1 VEGLKRPVG
10 DLPPEVYW
18 RRRLVAGAFAV
29 LALLVLY
36 YLVRSLFASGD
47 GTEAAPSTST
57 STTVSSTATVDVAST
72 PGSTVDLSSVRACGA
87 ADVTIILTATTHDWA
102 GSTEPTFDGTVSQV
116 ASTPCVLDTS
126 DEKAELLVT
135 SGNVRQWSNL
145 DCDSG
150 ALLAPKEILLDP
162 GETAVVSVTW
172 PRVRSAD
179 GCPTGLP
186 APGPG
191 TYRATLTVQG
201 IESDQAVF
209 ALRN

>member
-1 VEGLKRPVG
+1 MEGLKRPVG

-36 YLVRSLFASGD
+36 YLIRSLFASGD
-47 GTEAAPSTST
+47 GATPDASSTSPT
-57 STTVSSTATVDVAST
+57 PQVSSS
-72 PGSTVDLSSVRACGA
+72 PGVIVNPSSTVDLSAVRACGA
-87 ADVTIILTATTHDWA
+87 DDISIVLTASTHDWA
-102 GSTEPTFDGTVSQV
+102 GSTEPTFDGTVTQV
-116 ASTPCVLDTS
+116 ATTPCVLDTS
-126 DEKAELLVT
+126 DAKAELLVT
-135 SGNVRQWSNL
+135 SGSVRQWSNL
-145 DCDSG
+145 DCDSDT
-150 ALLAPKEILLDP
+150 LLTPQQILINP
-162 GETAVVSVTW
+162 GETAVVSATW

-201 IESDQAVF
+201 IQSDQAVF
-209 ALRN
+209 ALTD